1 MCTIVFWKTLHNC
14 AKRCAFSKGPAEIR
28 HSFFNRAAE
37 KDRQSRLLGQR
48 ALQQSSGLLTG
59 PKLSLLG
66 AYWLLSCSRRVWLCA
81 ALWTVAHQAPLSI
94 GFSRQEY
101 WSGLPFPSPGIFPTQ
116 RSNLGL
122 PHCRQISDHLSHQG
136 RPRRQKLLFVYC
148 RRSHYL

>member
-1 MCTIVFWKTLHNC
+1 MRTIVFWKTLHNC
-14 AKRCAFSKGPAEIR
+14 TKRCAFSKGPAEIR

-94 GFSRQEY
+94 GFSRQGH
-101 WSGLPFPSPGIFPTQ
+101 WSGLPCRPPGD
-116 RSNLGL
+116 L
-122 PHCRQISDHLSHQG
+122 PHSGTEPASLTAPTLAG
-136 RPRRQKLLFVYC
+136 RFFTTGAAWEAPGAC
-148 RRSHYL
+148 

>member
-66 AYWLLSCSRRVWLCA
+66 AYWLLSCSRCVWLCA

-94 GFSRQEY
+94 GFSRQGH
-101 WSGLPFPSPGIFPTQ
+101 WNGLAFPPSGDLPDPGLEPMLPAFPALAGEFFITEPPAKPLSVRIIMAP
-116 RSNLGL
+116 
-122 PHCRQISDHLSHQG
+122 IS
-136 RPRRQKLLFVYC
+136 
-148 RRSHYL
+148 